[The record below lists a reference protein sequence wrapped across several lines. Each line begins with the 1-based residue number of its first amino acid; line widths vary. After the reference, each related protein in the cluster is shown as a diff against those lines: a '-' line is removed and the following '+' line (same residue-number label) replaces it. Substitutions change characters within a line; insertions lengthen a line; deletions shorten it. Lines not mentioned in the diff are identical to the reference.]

1 MTDEER
7 LKEAKRIRGVVKEA
21 LLLDGFLEGLT
32 PEEAEAMVEKGYQG
46 MAKTLDEV
54 KYAVKMCGNKLRKVV
69 IKGKDGE
76 PVEVF
81 DMEQIRYPA

>member
-1 MTDEER
+1 
-7 LKEAKRIRGVVKEA
+7 
-21 LLLDGFLEGLT
+21 
-32 PEEAEAMVEKGYQG
+32 

-54 KYAVKMCGNKLRKVV
+54 RYAVKTFDNKLRKVV

-81 DMEQIRYPA
+81 DMEQMRYPA